1 MNTGPSMKWLF
12 IFPSALLI
20 LAFQVSPCEG
30 QMIVA
35 HRGAS
40 YDAPE
45 NTLAAFRLAWE
56 QQSDGIE
63 GDFYLTA
70 DDRIV
75 CIHDPDTQR
84 TAGVKRMVEE
94 SSLAELRELEYG
106 SWKDPRWHGEQIPTL
121 REVWETVPD
130 GKLFVIE
137 LKSKESIAPLLADQ
151 LRSLDDGRI
160 RVLIISFH
168 EETAA
173 ACKALMPATRVHWL
187 TKFRPHETGPTFH
200 PDVATVAETIKRLG
214 VDGVGM
220 RAQREVIDLAFT
232 QALTQMDCREFHVW
246 TVDSIDDAKYFQ
258 TLGAMGITTNRPA
271 HIRTAL
277 ISTAL
282 KAREMVGQ
290 P

>member
-1 MNTGPSMKWLF
+1 
-12 IFPSALLI
+12 
-20 LAFQVSPCEG
+20 
-30 QMIVA
+30 MIVA

-56 QQSDGIE
+56 QESDGIE

-84 TAGVKRMVEE
+84 TAGIKRIVEE

-121 REVWETVPD
+121 RDVWETVPD

-137 LKSKESIAPLLADQ
+137 LKSKESIAPVLADQ
-151 LRSLDDGRI
+151 LRRLDDGRI

-168 EETAA
+168 QETAA

-187 TKFRPHETGPTFH
+187 TKFSPDEAGTNFH
-200 PDVATVAETIKRLG
+200 PNVSTVAETIKRLG

-220 RAQREVIDLAFT
+220 RAQREVIDLAFAE
-232 QALTQMDCREFHVW
+232 ALKRMDCREFHVW
-246 TVDSIDDAKYFQ
+246 TVDSIDDARYFQ
-258 TLGAMGITTNRPA
+258 TLGVMGITTNRPA
-271 HIRTAL
+271 HLRAAIKASEL
-277 ISTAL
+277 I
-282 KAREMVGQ
+282 GQ

>member
-1 MNTGPSMKWLF
+1 MNWLF
-12 IFPSALLI
+12 LVPSLLFF
-20 LAFQVSPCEG
+20 AVQVVPCRG

-56 QQSDGIE
+56 QESDGIE

-84 TAGVKRMVEE
+84 TAGIKRIVEE

-121 REVWETVPD
+121 RDVWETVPD

-137 LKSKESIAPLLADQ
+137 LKSKESIAPVLADQ
-151 LRSLDDGRI
+151 LRTLDDGRI

-168 EETAA
+168 QETAA

-187 TKFRPHETGPTFH
+187 TKFSPDEAGVSFH
-200 PDVATVAETIKRLG
+200 PDVSTVAETIKRLG
-214 VDGVGM
+214 VEGVGM
-220 RAQREVIDLAFT
+220 RAQREVIDLAFA
-232 QALTQMDCREFHVW
+232 QALKQMDCREFHVW

-258 TLGAMGITTNRPA
+258 TLGVMGITTNRPA
-271 HIRTAL
+271 HLRAAI
-277 ISTAL
+277 
-282 KAREMVGQ
+282 KARQVVAQ